1 MCMFLLSYPIEQFVT
16 FEIVTNV
23 TFTPTLKDADIVRI
37 NSQADDDFIRIF
49 CAGKD
54 NYIEN

>member
-23 TFTPTLKDADIVRI
+23 TGCTDIVYY
-37 NSQADDDFIRIF
+37 SSLF
-49 CAGKD
+49 
-54 NYIEN
+54 

>member
-23 TFTPTLKDADIVRI
+23 TFTPTLKTQT
-37 NSQADDDFIRIF
+37 SY
-49 CAGKD
+49 G
-54 NYIEN
+54 